1 MALSKQERQELFV
14 QQRAAELT
22 AAGKPVNTAAL
33 NARFNELAATPEGR
47 KQITAKVQL
56 ANAPTSPVTELP
68 VSGGVVDVGPDWTGP
83 GPGPKPVV
91 PALPVTKVPAT
102 SSEGA
107 TVTNTYYEGSGS
119 SRMQVTE
126 FDNGYIKRVAA
137 PEEEIDDTSPGSMN
151 DAVAKYMKEQKDLD
165 FQQGVETASS
175 ILAATLKYYGMD
187 EPALLADVKT
197 ALADRRITG
206 ASTIDDIGIQLRESD
221 AFKRR
226 FAANETRRA
235 ANKPVYSVSQ
245 YLQLESSYR
254 QVLNAAGM
262 PKDFYNDKGD
272 FETFISND
280 ISPDEVQD
288 RVQQGYAAVRNADP
302 AVVNELKTLYGLDEG
317 TLAAYFIDPNR
328 TKDAVVRSARAA
340 EVAAQARK
348 QAGIGLTATQ
358 AEELVLGGV
367 TEQQAQQAFGDVRAL
382 EQLTRPMFGEQALT
396 QQELIQGVTG
406 INAAAQQRVA
416 KTARRRQATLQEGG
430 KAGLGTVGE

>member
-1 MALSKQERQELFV
+1 MALSKQERQQLFV
-14 QQRAAELT
+14 QQRTAELT
-22 AAGKPVNTAAL
+22 AAGKPVDTAAL
-33 NARFNELAATPEGR
+33 TARFNELAATPEGR
-47 KQITAKVQL
+47 KQITSKVQL
-56 ANAPTSPVTELP
+56 ANAPTAPSEPTAPSAPTAPTQPAVT
-68 VSGGVVDVGPDWTGP
+68 
-83 GPGPKPVV
+83 
-91 PALPVTKVPAT
+91 
-102 SSEGA
+102 SEGA
-107 TVTNTYYEGSGS
+107 TVTNTYYEGTGAD
-119 SRMQVTE
+119 RMQITE
-126 FDNGYIKRVAA
+126 FDNGYIKRVSA
-137 PEEEIDDTSPGSMN
+137 PEKSTK
-151 DAVAKYMKEQKDLD
+151 DAVAEYMNDQNALE

-206 ASTIDDIGIQLRESD
+206 ASTIDDIGIQLRESE

-226 FAANETRRA
+226 FAANEARRA
-235 ANKPVYSVSQ
+235 ANKPAYSVSQ

-262 PKDFYNDKGD
+262 PKDFYNDKED
-272 FETFISND
+272 FESFITND
-280 ISPDEVQD
+280 ISPDEVQY
-288 RVQQGYAAVRNADP
+288 RVQQGYAAVKNADP

-348 QAGIGLTATQ
+348 QADIGLTATQ

-382 EQLTRPMFGEQALT
+382 EQLTRPMFSEQALT
-396 QQELIQGVTG
+396 QEELIQGVTG
-406 INAAAQQRVA
+406 VNAAAQQRVA
-416 KTARRRQATLQEGG
+416 KTARRRQATLQQGG
-430 KAGLGTVGE
+430 KVGLGTVGE